1 VADDLDTPLKAK
13 QKGTS
18 ARRLPVSPL
27 ALLTAALAGV
37 LLVAI
42 GWVVVYDDPLGG
54 EPRHIVK
61 IEQIVPAGPQKKT
74 SAEVKREQPPQTPPQ
89 SGDQRTITII
99 DGNTGAKRE
108 IVIND
113 AKSKNNAKADVPPA
127 NEPTSNV
134 PPPDNRLIE
143 NSKHGSIPKIGP
155 DGVRP
160 LDAYASPVPV
170 AGNADSMIA
179 IVITGLGVS
188 ASGTG
193 DAISKLP
200 SAITLGFVPYGSELT
215 RWVARA
221 RGTGHEVLL
230 QIPME
235 PFDYPDN
242 DPGPQTLIAS
252 AAKDQNIDRLH
263 FFLSRAPGYVGVA
276 NFMGARFTANEEALA
291 AILAETSKRGL
302 LFLDDG
308 TSPRSVALKAAAKTK
323 APFLKADLV
332 IDAKAEW
339 AEIDAAL
346 VKLEA
351 IAAEKGVAIATAS
364 SLPVTIERIARWAKT
379 LEARG
384 IRLVPV
390 SVAFQ
395 RKPKQS

>member
-13 QKGTS
+13 QS
-18 ARRLPVSPL
+18 ASGSRRPPVSL
-27 ALLTAALAGV
+27 LGLLTTALAGT
-37 LLVAI
+37 LAVAI
-42 GWVVVYDDPLGG
+42 GWVLVYDDPLGG
-54 EPRHIVK
+54 EPRHVVK
-61 IEQIVPAGPQKKT
+61 IEQIVPQTPQTKT
-74 SAEVKREQPPQTPPQ
+74 EREQPKQPQQT
-89 SGDQRTITII
+89 GDQRTITII

-108 IVIND
+108 VVIGD
-113 AKSKNNAKADVPPA
+113 PKSKNAQS
-127 NEPTSNV
+127 NEPLAKEQTNDV

-143 NSKHGSIPKIGP
+143 TSKHGPIPKVGP

-160 LDAYASPVPV
+160 LDVYASPVPV

-188 ASGTG
+188 DSGTG

-200 SAITLGFVPYGSELT
+200 AAITLGFVPYGSELT

-242 DPGPQTLIAS
+242 DPGPQTLT
-252 AAKDQNIDRLH
+252 AAAPKDQNIDRLH
-263 FFLSRAPGYVGVA
+263 FFLSRSQGYVGVA
-276 NFMGARFTANEEALA
+276 NLMGARFTANEDALS
-291 AILAETSKRGL
+291 AILAETGKRGL

-308 TSPRSVALKAAAKTK
+308 SSPRSLAQKAAAKTK
-323 APFLKADLV
+323 APFLKSDLV

-351 IAAEKGVAIATAS
+351 IAAEKGVAIASAS
-364 SLPVTIERIARWAKT
+364 SLPVTIERIVRWAKT

-390 SVAFQ
+390 SAAF
-395 RKPKQS
+395 RRRAKQS

>member
-1 VADDLDTPLKAK
+1 VADDLDTPLKGK
-13 QKGTS
+13 QNGKGP
-18 ARRLPVSPL
+18 RRSPVSL
-27 ALLTAALAGV
+27 LGLLTTALAGT
-37 LLVAI
+37 LTVAL
-42 GWVVVYDDPLGG
+42 GWVLIYDDPLGG
-54 EPRHIVK
+54 EPRHVVK
-61 IEQIVPAGPQKKT
+61 IEQIIPNTPIPVTPET
-74 SAEVKREQPPQTPPQ
+74 KREQPKQQTQ
-89 SGDQRTITII
+89 TAGDQRTVTII

-108 IVIND
+108 IVIGDPKAN
-113 AKSKNNAKADVPPA
+113 SNSQQNNPPA
-127 NEPTSNV
+127 NEPTNNV

-143 NSKHGSIPKIGP
+143 PSKHGPIPKVGP

-160 LDAYASPVPV
+160 LDAYASPLPV
-170 AGNADSMIA
+170 TGNADSMIA

-200 SAITLGFVPYGSELT
+200 AAITLGFVPYGSELT

-221 RGTGHEVLL
+221 RSTGHEVLL

-242 DPGPQTLIAS
+242 DPGPQTLTTS
-252 AAKDQNIDRLH
+252 APKDQNIDRLH
-263 FFLSRAPGYVGVA
+263 FFLSRSQGYVGVA
-276 NFMGARFTANEEALA
+276 NLMGARFTANEDALS
-291 AILAETSKRGL
+291 AILAETGKRGL
-302 LFLDDG
+302 LFVDDG
-308 TSPRSVALKAAAKTK
+308 SSPRSLTQRAATKTK
-323 APFLKADLV
+323 APFLKSDLV

-351 IAAEKGVAIATAS
+351 IAAEKGVAVATAS
-364 SLPVTIERIARWAKT
+364 ALPVTIERIARWAKT

-390 SVAFQ
+390 STAFQ

>member
-1 VADDLDTPLKAK
+1 MDDLGTPLKAK
-13 QKGTS
+13 KGGQ
-18 ARRLPVSPL
+18 ALRRLPVS
-27 ALLTAALAGV
+27 LLGLTTAALA
-37 LLVAI
+37 AI
-42 GWVVVYDDPLGG
+42 LGLAVVWVVLYDDPLGG
-54 EPRHIVK
+54 EPRHVVK
-61 IEQIVPAGPQKKT
+61 LEQIIPPPSQAKT
-74 SAEVKREQPPQTPPQ
+74 PDEPKRDAPKQPV
-89 SGDQRTITII
+89 SGDQRTVTII

-108 IVIND
+108 VVIGNQKSADQKTQTNQPSAND
-113 AKSKNNAKADVPPA
+113 ATNNIPPA
-127 NEPTSNV
+127 
-134 PPPDNRLIE
+134 DKRLIE
-143 NSKHGSIPKIGP
+143 DSKHGPIPKIGP

-170 AGNADSMIA
+170 MVGNADSMIA

-188 ASGTG
+188 ASATG
-193 DAISKLP
+193 DAIAKLP
-200 SAITLGFVPYGSELT
+200 PAVTLGFVPYGGELP

-221 RGTGHEVLL
+221 RSTGHEVLL

-242 DPGPQTLIAS
+242 DPGPQTLTAN
-252 AAKDQNIDRLH
+252 APKDQNIDRLH
-263 FFLSRAPGYVGVA
+263 FFLSRSQGYVGVA
-276 NFMGARFTANEEALA
+276 NFMGARFTANEDALA
-291 AILAETSKRGL
+291 NILTETGKRGL

-308 TSPRSVALKAAAKTK
+308 SSPRSVAPRAATKSK
-323 APFLKADLV
+323 APFLKSDLV

-339 AEIDAAL
+339 ADIDAAL

-351 IAAEKGVAIATAS
+351 IASEKGVAVATAG
-364 SLPVTIERIARWAKT
+364 SLPVTIERISRWAKT